1 MEWVIL
7 YRAVT
12 MLWVVIVNR
21 EKAESQ
27 RSHSGVTAE
36 SHRRSNIEE
45 FGKVPR
51 QNDMGLLISHNI
63 YATNKAVSTVPSQR
77 AMVSLV

>member
-1 MEWVIL
+1 MIKG
-7 YRAVT
+7 
-12 MLWVVIVNR
+12 LWLNIDKNAFLGERCQSVKVR
-21 EKAESQ
+21 
-27 RSHSGVTAE
+27 VTAE

>member
-12 MLWVVIVNR
+12 MMWVVIVNR

-27 RSHSGVTAE
+27 RSHIGGAILKNLEKSRVKMTWD
-36 SHRRSNIEE
+36 
-45 FGKVPR
+45 F
-51 QNDMGLLISHNI
+51 
-63 YATNKAVSTVPSQR
+63 
-77 AMVSLV
+77 

>member
-1 MEWVIL
+1 MDYLLQGSDEAADGIEV
-7 YRAVT
+7 YG
-12 MLWVVIVNR
+12 
-21 EKAESQ
+21 K
-27 RSHSGVTAE
+27 SGVTAE

-51 QNDMGLLISHNI
+51 QNDMGLLISHSI

>member
-1 MEWVIL
+1 MAK
-7 YRAVT
+7 YRQKCIFGGEVS
-12 MLWVVIVNR
+12 
-21 EKAESQ
+21 KCQSQ
-27 RSHSGVTAE
+27 SHSGVTAE

-63 YATNKAVSTVPSQR
+63 YATNKAASTVPSQR